1 MNWYEKYLSIY
12 EKPFSEVPE
21 SVMTETCKRLT
32 SLQSDT
38 PLVSII
44 IIGYNEEKHLPACLW
59 SISEMKCKYPVEFIG
74 VDNESKDRTAEIFQ
88 KSGIPYYTENQHT
101 CGYVRQRGLN
111 QAKGKYCMCIDSD
124 TLYPPQYFEIMTEH
138 LMKPGVSAVAAF
150 WSFYPNEDH
159 SKLQLKL
166 YEFCRDIYI
175 RLQSI
180 NRPELSVRGMAFGY
194 HTEYAKK
201 EGYRVELIRG
211 EDGSMALALKKY
223 GKIDFVTDRR
233 CRVITAYSS
242 LKEKSLLTAI
252 WNRFKNY
259 GVNRLF
265 SKTDHYEDAPDN
277 FLKKNNA

>member
-1 MNWYEKYLSIY
+1 
-12 EKPFSEVPE
+12 
-21 SVMTETCKRLT
+21 
-32 SLQSDT
+32 
-38 PLVSII
+38 
-44 IIGYNEEKHLPACLW
+44 
-59 SISEMKCKYPVEFIG
+59 
-74 VDNESKDRTAEIFQ
+74 
-88 KSGIPYYTENQHT
+88 
-101 CGYVRQRGLN
+101 
-111 QAKGKYCMCIDSD
+111 
-124 TLYPPQYFEIMTEH
+124 
-138 LMKPGVSAVAAF
+138 
-150 WSFYPNEDH
+150 
-159 SKLQLKL
+159 
-166 YEFCRDIYI
+166 
-175 RLQSI
+175 
-180 NRPELSVRGMAFGY
+180 MAFGY